1 MHRGI
6 SMIAINATKVR
17 NEWSSISE
25 SVIRDK
31 PALIKKTRDFM
42 FLSDIKTMEQIL
54 STYRFTADEYIED
67 DGSVTLSLNEIDIIE
82 NGKNRQDAL
91 EKLSNAILDY
101 SIDFYNEFSYWAR
114 GSRRLHIP
122 FIFKALF
129 INDTSKIGDLI
140 LCRRGKN

>member
-1 MHRGI
+1 MNI
-6 SMIAINATKVR
+6 INATTVR
-17 NEWSSISE
+17 NEWSTISE

-31 PALIKKTRDFM
+31 PAFIKKTRDFL

-54 STYRFTADEYIED
+54 SKYSFTADEYIED
-67 DGSVTLSLNEIDIIE
+67 DGSTTLSLNELDIIE

-91 EKLSNAILDY
+91 EKLSGAILDY
-101 SIDFYNEFSYWAR
+101 SKDFYNEFSYWAR
-114 GSRRLHIP
+114 GSRRSHVP

-140 LCRRGKN
+140 QCRRGKN